1 MKKWV
6 VNDVDESAYD
16 DKIPMLISA
25 VKAISYGIH
34 QAFSICDFHKSQAL
48 YCSESW
54 NQYFKG
60 ISHYPFALYDK
71 LMSCINPIGAQLDI
85 EAFDTCVKSFI
96 DKQPQEER
104 LNYVLS
110 ARLDFVIDRKKYQ
123 FHWKS
128 IPLLLSK
135 SGKLWIGMDVVS
147 PSTVAQ
153 KEEYAIE
160 NRRTRERYILNN
172 STQKWILTPAIALT
186 TREKEVLLLSIQ
198 GHSISSIAQLL
209 SVTVDCIKTRR
220 RKLFEKLGVGSIQEA
235 ITYAMN
241 MGLL

>member
-1 MKKWV
+1 MKKWEV
-6 VNDVDESAYD
+6 DDVDESAYD

-25 VKAISYGIH
+25 VKATSYGVH

-60 ISHYPFALYDK
+60 ISHSPFALYDK
-71 LMSCINPIGAQLDI
+71 LLNSINPIGTQLDI
-85 EAFDTCVKSFI
+85 ESFDSCAKSFI
-96 DKQPQEER
+96 DRQPQEYR
-104 LNYVLS
+104 LDYVLS
-110 ARLDFVIDRKKYQ
+110 ARLNFVINHKRYQ

-128 IPLLLSK
+128 IPLLLSN
-135 SGKLWIGMDVVS
+135 SGKFWIGMDVVS
-147 PSTVAQ
+147 PSTVSQ
-153 KEEYAIE
+153 KEVYAIE
-160 NRRTRERYILNN
+160 NMRTHERYILNAG
-172 STQKWILTPAIALT
+172 TMKWILTPAIALT
-186 TREKEVLLLSIQ
+186 PREKEMLLLSIQ

-209 SVTVDCIKTRR
+209 SVTVDCVKTRR

-235 ITYAMN
+235 ITYVMN